1 MRVILI
7 ALLALIAVSP
17 AYAKRTPKHKP
28 KAPKVVTVL
37 TPSHDNLIRQNVV
50 EDQMGLRRIQDEAE
64 LKSLVMDGTLVAL
77 PNNDAVKIAPSL
89 PANRRYALPQTI
101 GFLLSLA
108 EAYRAEFGKPL
119 IVDSAVRPVETQ
131 IQLRKHNRAAAPAEG
146 ETASS
151 HETGLTIDL
160 SKHSLNKA
168 QRQWLEAMLS
178 YEVTMNHAIVI
189 NEKACYHVTTLG
201 ALNLITENRR
211 TS

>member
-1 MRVILI
+1 MLSLCTTF
-7 ALLALIAVSP
+7 AQ
-17 AYAKRTPKHKP
+17 AKHRHQSKKSSTPI
-28 KAPKVVTVL
+28 TVL
-37 TPSHDNLIRQNVV
+37 TPNHDNLVRQNVV
-50 EDQMGLRRIQDEAE
+50 EDQMGLRRIQDDAE
-64 LKSLVMDGTLVAL
+64 LQSLVQVGTLVAL
-77 PNNDAVKIAPSL
+77 PSNDAVKIAPSL

-119 IVDSAVRPVETQ
+119 MVDSAVRPVETQ

-151 HETGLTIDL
+151 HETGLTVDL
-160 SKHSLNKA
+160 SKRSLNKA
-168 QRQWLEAMLS
+168 QRRWLEAMLS
-178 YEVTMNHAIVI
+178 YEVAMNHAIVI